1 MQCDVNITPK
11 IKWIKAPREDYDC
24 LDDGV
29 KLVAHEVKFYFS
41 GQIQGTSG
49 QTNTYLKLE
58 ICWTFELLPGGDA
71 ADWVQRARTGGHL
84 SQTWLQVS
92 FYSCFLL
99 LFYSCLC
106 LQTCVQ
112 QHWLPNY
119 RYSNRG
125 LLKSL
130 LDSLRLKIFLTC
142 DLVQN
147 ICRCASRTRCARSA
161 NMAGPSWGLDL
172 FRFVHNAWCNSNL
185 IVIFVRRAIL
195 WGSF

>member
-1 MQCDVNITPK
+1 M
-11 IKWIKAPREDYDC
+11 KAPREDYDC

-41 GQIQGTSG
+41 DQIQRTSG

-58 ICWTFELLPGGDA
+58 IYWTFELLPGGNA
-71 ADWVQRARTGGHL
+71 ANRVQRARTGWHL

-92 FYSCFLL
+92 FYFCFFL
-99 LFYSCLC
+99 LFYRFLC

-161 NMAGPSWGLDL
+161 GTAGPSWDLDL
-172 FRFVHNAWCNSNL
+172 FRFSTLVDVILYWL
-185 IVIFVRRAIL
+185 IDWWSLLSDVQ
-195 WGSF
+195 